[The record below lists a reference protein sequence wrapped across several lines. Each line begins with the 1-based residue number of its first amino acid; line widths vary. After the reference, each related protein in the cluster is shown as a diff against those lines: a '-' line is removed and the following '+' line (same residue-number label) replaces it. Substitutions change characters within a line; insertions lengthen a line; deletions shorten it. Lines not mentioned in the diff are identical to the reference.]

1 MELKGSVIINKGKE
15 LAKNTFI
22 ISLGKISTQLVSFL
36 LLPLYTAVLTTEE
49 YGVVDLVVTYVQL
62 LLPIITC
69 QLEQA
74 IFRFVLDKRS
84 DEAGKKKVLSQIFTV
99 AIIIII
105 AFTAVYLIICPFI
118 PTAYKYLLLF
128 NLLANVFTA
137 FMLQTAR
144 GLGQNGAYAIGSFIA
159 ASGQVLLNILL
170 VIVFKMGATGML
182 LSMFISY
189 LVSGVYLL
197 IKTKAYRYIRI
208 SRIKYKDVKPYLK
221 YSFPLIPNVISWWI
235 LNASD
240 RTIILKFL
248 GVAANGIYSAA
259 NKFSGIYATI
269 FNIFNLSWT
278 ETVALHFKEDNAS
291 KDFNQLQSY
300 VIRFFSCMFLGI
312 TAVMPLVFKILVNE
326 RYAQAYFQIPPL
338 LMGAFFSAMTGVIG
352 AYYVAAKMTTVIAKM
367 TFLSAVLNVVI
378 NLALVNQFGLFAAS
392 FSTLLSYLIV
402 FVMRYFDVKKRFGIK
417 IE

>member
-1 MELKGSVIINKGKE
+1 
-15 LAKNTFI
+15 
-22 ISLGKISTQLVSFL
+22 
-36 LLPLYTAVLTTEE
+36 
-49 YGVVDLVVTYVQL
+49 
-62 LLPIITC
+62 
-69 QLEQA
+69 
-74 IFRFVLDKRS
+74 
-84 DEAGKKKVLSQIFTV
+84 
-99 AIIIII
+99 
-105 AFTAVYLIICPFI
+105 
-118 PTAYKYLLLF
+118 
-128 NLLANVFTA
+128 
-137 FMLQTAR
+137 
-144 GLGQNGAYAIGSFIA
+144 
-159 ASGQVLLNILL
+159 
-170 VIVFKMGATGML
+170 
-182 LSMFISY
+182 
-189 LVSGVYLL
+189 
-197 IKTKAYRYIRI
+197 
-208 SRIKYKDVKPYLK
+208 
-221 YSFPLIPNVISWWI
+221 PNVISWWI

-352 AYYVAAKMTTVIAKM
+352 AYYVAEKMTTVIAKM

-417 IE
+417 IEMKLIFSTLIMTAVIWFTYYRANTIECGIVLVLVVIYSVYMNKFILKSVIKLIIEKFSKKHV